1 MKINAVLQTSII
13 TIVIIIIKMIK
24 MDLMII
30 ILYIIIS
37 IHRDVHNTVIT
48 AWDIDRL
55 ATTTSPM
62 FLQRR

>member
-48 AWDIDRL
+48 A
-55 ATTTSPM
+55 
-62 FLQRR
+62 